1 MTINVG
7 SPDRMARIVIG
18 AVLLLLP
25 FLSGMA
31 LFTTPVWFWASTILG
46 AVLII
51 TAAVRFCPLYAI
63 LGLSTRKV

>member
-1 MTINVG
+1 
-7 SPDRMARIVIG
+7 MARIVIG

-25 FLSGMA
+25 ILSGMA
-31 LFTTPVWFWASTILG
+31 LFTTPVWFWGASTILG